1 MMVTWRT
8 AALVALGAI
17 VNLAGAALLSGWPNP
32 WLVAA
37 IAVGV
42 VLALALLDAAL
53 AGSPAEVSMSRSG
66 ETQTRLGESAT
77 VTLSVT
83 NTGVR
88 GIFGDLRDAWVPSAG
103 ASPYSRDIALNPG
116 ESAAFPT
123 ELTPTRRGERRAVR
137 VTIRSYGPLRL
148 SFRQATAKRA
158 ALLTPSWTVT
168 VLPRFDSRKYLPEK
182 LSRLRIIDGMVV
194 TRGRG
199 QGTEFDT
206 LREYVIGDDV
216 RSIDW
221 RSSARRH
228 DVLVRTWRPERDRRV
243 VCVLDTGRTSAARLG
258 ADPATGTAGE
268 PRLDAAMD
276 AALLLTTLA
285 TYADDRVDLLAI
297 DTRVRVAHSSGS
309 KRTAQSRLITALAG
323 LEPSLVETD
332 WERVVGEVLRRER
345 RRALVVLFTALEPGA
360 LSHGLLPVL
369 PLLVA
374 RHRVVLAAV
383 HDTALAEL
391 AERRDGAADVY
402 AAASAERALAERRRM
417 RAALTG
423 SEVEVV
429 DEPMARFA
437 PAVVDAYLR
446 LKAAGKL

>member
-1 MMVTWRT
+1 MMVTWRA
-8 AALVALGAI
+8 AALVAVGAI
-17 VNLAGAALLSGWPNP
+17 VNLAGTALLPGWPDP

-37 IAVGV
+37 IALGV
-42 VLALALLDAAL
+42 VAFLSILDAML
-53 AGSPAEVSMSRSG
+53 AGSPVDVAMSRSG
-66 ETQTRLGESAT
+66 ETQTRLGETVT

-83 NTGVR
+83 NTGLR
-88 GIFGDLRDAWVPSAG
+88 TISGDLRDAWVPSAG
-103 ASPYSRDIALNPG
+103 ATPYSHEIMLDPG
-116 ESAAFPT
+116 ETAPFPAA
-123 ELTPTRRGERRAVR
+123 LTPTRRGERQPVR
-137 VTIRSYGPLRL
+137 VTVRSYGPLRL
-148 SFRQATAKRA
+148 AFRQAAAKRA
-158 ALLTPSWTVT
+158 AGITPSWTVT

-199 QGTEFDT
+199 QGTEFDA
-206 LREYVIGDDV
+206 LREYVMGDDV

-221 RSSARRH
+221 RSSARRN

-243 VCVLDTGRTSAARLG
+243 MCVLDTGRTSAARLG
-258 ADPATGTAGE
+258 TDPATGFAGE

-276 AALLLTTLA
+276 AAMLLTTLA

-360 LSHGLLPVL
+360 LSQGLLPVL
-369 PLLVA
+369 PLLTA

-391 AERRDGAADVY
+391 AARRGGANDVY
-402 AAASAERALAERRRM
+402 GAASAERALAERRRM
-417 RAALTG
+417 RAALTRSG
-423 SEVEVV
+423 VEVV
-429 DEPMARFA
+429 DEPVAGFA
-437 PAVVDAYLR
+437 PAVVDTYLR